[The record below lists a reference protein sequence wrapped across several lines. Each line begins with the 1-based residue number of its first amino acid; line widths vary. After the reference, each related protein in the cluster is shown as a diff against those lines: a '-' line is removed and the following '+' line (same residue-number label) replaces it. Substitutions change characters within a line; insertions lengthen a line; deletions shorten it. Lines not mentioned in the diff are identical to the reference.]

1 MVAVYII
8 LWIVSGLIGGGFVFA
23 YTQSTYKDD
32 FDIDLGVSLLLG
44 IVGGPVLMV
53 VGFFWT
59 GFGKH
64 GWWFWG
70 GAKNES

>member
-8 LWIVSGLIGGGFVFA
+8 LWITLGLIGSGFVFA
-23 YTQSTYKDD
+23 HVQNEYKDD
-32 FDIDLGVSLLLG
+32 FRQDLVITLLLG

-53 VGFFWT
+53 VGFFLT

-70 GAKNES
+70 RRQK